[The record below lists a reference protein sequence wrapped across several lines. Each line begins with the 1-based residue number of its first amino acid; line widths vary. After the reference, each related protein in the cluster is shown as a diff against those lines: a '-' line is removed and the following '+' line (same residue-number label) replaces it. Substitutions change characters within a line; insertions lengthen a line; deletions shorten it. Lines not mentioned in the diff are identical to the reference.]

1 MMQAKS
7 FELFPEA
14 ASTIAGQVDALY
26 AFLILVSAF
35 FSLLIAFLVVYF
47 AYKYRARPGV
57 PFNPEPHDD
66 HSAGGMILEIVW
78 TAIPLGLSMI
88 MFVWGVSIY
97 FTESRPPA
105 DSMEVYVTGKQWMWK
120 IQHMEGARE
129 INELHI
135 PVGRNIKLTM
145 TSEDVIHDFSV
156 PAFRTKSDVLP
167 GKYTTE
173 WFQAT
178 KVGQYHIFCAEYCGT
193 KHSGMVGTVYVMSQA
208 DYNTWL
214 GAGSGEGSMAEQ
226 GQSLFNQ
233 LGCGNCHAS
242 VVNNQNGRCPNL
254 VGLFGSR
261 VDLKG
266 GTSVRADESYIRES
280 ILYPQSKIVAGYED
294 YMPTFKGLITED
306 GLLKLIEYVKSLGA
320 KNGTQNTATSMPV
333 QTGPVPQES
342 GRAAGLN
349 AFGNQAARTGQNS
362 GATANRPP
370 QGNR

>member
-1 MMQAKS
+1 MQVKS
-7 FELFPEA
+7 FQLFPEA
-14 ASTIAGQVDALY
+14 ASTIAGQVDGLY
-26 AFLILVSAF
+26 AFLIIISAF
-35 FSLLIAFLVVYF
+35 FSLLIALLIVYF
-47 AYKYRARPGV
+47 AYKYRVRPGV
-57 PFNPEPHDD
+57 PFQPEHHDD
-66 HSAGGMILEIVW
+66 HSIGGMVLEIVW
-78 TAIPLGLSMI
+78 SVIPLGLSMI

-105 DSMEVYVTGKQWMWK
+105 DSMEIYVTGKQWMWK

-145 TSEDVIHDFSV
+145 TSEDVIHDFYV
-156 PAFRTKSDVLP
+156 PAFRTKADVLP

-178 KVGQYHIFCAEYCGT
+178 QVGAYHIFCAEYCGT
-193 KHSGMVGTVYVMSQA
+193 KHSGMVGTVYVMSQP
-208 DYNTWL
+208 DYNAWL

-242 VVNNQNGRCPNL
+242 VINNQNGRCPNL

-261 VDLKG
+261 VELKDG
-266 GTSVRADESYIRES
+266 GAVKADEAYIRES
-280 ILYPQSKIVAGYED
+280 VLYPQSKIVAGYDD

-306 GLLKLIEYVKSLGA
+306 GMLKLIAYVKSLGA
-320 KNGTQNTATSMPV
+320 KNGTQNSATSMPV
-333 QTGPVPQES
+333 QTGEAVPVLPR
-342 GRAAGLN
+342 GR
-349 AFGNQAARTGQNS
+349 
-362 GATANRPP
+362 P
-370 QGNR
+370 QGKMIAPPAPSPGTAPPAGTR